1 MKNPS
6 LPTGSFNVGVIGFEP
21 TTPCSQ
27 SVVLTVYFSTRD
39 SIFNAFVST
48 ECVSTLPFLASFAY
62 VGKSS
67 CNSSQNRLETINSNN
82 KEIGLICLTFH
93 LRTGELK

>member
-27 SVVLTVYFSTRD
+27 SKVLTVYLPTRD
-39 SIFNAFVST
+39 SI
-48 ECVSTLPFLASFAY
+48 
-62 VGKSS
+62 
-67 CNSSQNRLETINSNN
+67 LEGSVAT
-82 KEIGLICLTFH
+82 
-93 LRTGELK
+93 

>member
-1 MKNPS
+1 A
-6 LPTGSFNVGVIGFEP
+6 GVCQPLRGTKEKPAI
-21 TTPCSQ
+21 
-27 SVVLTVYFSTRD
+27 
-39 SIFNAFVST
+39 
-48 ECVSTLPFLASFAY
+48 FAY